1 LFEIFVE
8 QQNPILT
15 YNSLPP
21 ITSLNFYF
29 LAVFNE
35 LCLQRKLAVA
45 KTVKRFPEKY
55 GKQNYF
61 TVAMLLLAK
70 EPRSVVL

>member
-55 GKQNYF
+55 GKLK
-61 TVAMLLLAK
+61 LLYCRNVTAS
-70 EPRSVVL
+70 ERA